1 MGEHAPKVILIGA
14 GAQAKYAC
22 ETFRLRSVEITGVM
36 NLGANTEVDWPDAY
50 GCRVLAADTDLR
62 EAIELGATHAVVC
75 VAHTEE
81 KARWWAR
88 AEAAGLA
95 PQSAIHPTAVIAST
109 AQVGPGCIVNAQA
122 VIQPFAAVGRGVM
135 IHAHVTIEHDSVV
148 GDFANLAPG
157 AQLAGWVH
165 IEERATVF
173 TGASVIPRVR
183 VGRGATVG
191 AGAAV
196 TKDVPPEAV
205 VVGVPAR
212 VVPSVRGERTL
223 VTPYPE

>member
-22 ETFRLRSVEITGVM
+22 ETFRLRSVEVVGVM
-36 NLGANTEVDWPDAY
+36 NLGANTDVDWPDAY
-50 GCRVLAADTDLR
+50 GHPVLAADSELR
-62 EAIELGATHAVVC
+62 EASELGATHALVC
-75 VAHTEE
+75 VADAEE
-81 KARWWAR
+81 KAGWFAR
-88 AEAAGLA
+88 AEEAGLV
-95 PQSAIHPTAVIAST
+95 PQSAIHPAAVIAST

-122 VIQPFAAVGRGVM
+122 VIQPFAVVGRGVM
-135 IHAHVTIEHDSVV
+135 VHAHVTIEHDAVV

-165 IEERATVF
+165 VEDRATVF
-173 TGASVIPRVR
+173 TGASVIPGVR
-183 VGRGATVG
+183 VGRGAVVG

-196 TKDVPPEAV
+196 TKDVPPEAI

-212 VVPSVRGERTL
+212 VVQSIRGERTV